1 MEIRQDLVMALPER
15 IQAIPD
21 GITAAASHTGGW
33 EATSAHPHIK
43 FDSSGRCSL
52 LLADSKFFNRNV

>member
-1 MEIRQDLVMALPER
+1 LPER

-33 EATSAHPHIK
+33 AATSNHPHIK
-43 FDSSGRCSL
+43 FDTPGNHCYRYETHFIEMYMDYEITVFS
-52 LLADSKFFNRNV
+52 